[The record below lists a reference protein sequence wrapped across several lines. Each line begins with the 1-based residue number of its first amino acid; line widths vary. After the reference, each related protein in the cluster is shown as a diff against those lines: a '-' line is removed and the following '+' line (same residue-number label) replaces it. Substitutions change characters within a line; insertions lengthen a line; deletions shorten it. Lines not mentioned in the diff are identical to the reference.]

1 MLDLTGDRDIEWS
14 FVAARIPEAPG
25 DPLQAIRGTAL
36 DFGCRDTSIG
46 LIAAM
51 KGYQTLSIDLEPHVF
66 TWWHPNRRFL
76 QIDLLHPNFDGCL
89 DNKQFD
95 LVINCSTIEHVGLA
109 GRYGVVSG
117 ELLGDIR
124 AMDKLYNLM
133 KPAGKQI
140 LTLPV
145 GKDAV
150 FPPLHRV
157 YGEKR
162 FFQLIGDLLIERAE
176 FWIKDP
182 QLGWNLATWEDA
194 FNYKAEWSDQRR
206 IYAIGCFTLMKRPT

>member
-25 DPLQAIRGTAL
+25 DPRQAIRGTAL
-36 DFGCRDTSIG
+36 DFGCRDTSLG

-66 TWWHPNRRFL
+66 TWWHPNRRFR
-76 QIDLLHPNFDGCL
+76 QIDLI
-89 DNKQFD
+89 KAD
-95 LVINCSTIEHVGLA
+95 LKPQSYDLIINCSTIEHVGLP
-109 GRYGVVSG
+109 GRYGVV
-117 ELLGDIR
+117 EDQPNADIL
-124 AMDKLYNLM
+124 AMATIQDMM
-133 KPAGKQI
+133 KPTAKQI

-162 FFQLIGDLLIERAE
+162 FSQLRHGLYIEHAE
-176 FWIKDP
+176 FWIKDQ

-194 FNYKAEWSDQRR
+194 FNYEAEWSDQRR
-206 IYAIGCFTLMKRPT
+206 IYAIGCFTLMKRAT